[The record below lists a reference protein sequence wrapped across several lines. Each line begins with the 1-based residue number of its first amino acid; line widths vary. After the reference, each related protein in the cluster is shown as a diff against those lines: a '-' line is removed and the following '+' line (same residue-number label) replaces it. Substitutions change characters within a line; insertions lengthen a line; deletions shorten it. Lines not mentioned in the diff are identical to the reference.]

1 MVKSYITISCT
12 FSITS
17 IKNWYRQDYV
27 KKQNITMSSESNE
40 VNEENSRQW
49 LTDLW
54 LQVTNPEEERVY
66 YDVTAYKYEEVTSN
80 LIWRAPELCMKGIL
94 NYEQKSGTVNF
105 ITQVFISF

>member
-1 MVKSYITISCT
+1 
-12 FSITS
+12 
-17 IKNWYRQDYV
+17 
-27 KKQNITMSSESNE
+27 MSSESNE

-94 NYEQKSGTVNF
+94 NYEQKSGTVNVF
-105 ITQVFISF
+105 TQVFISF